1 MDRVHTYDILE
12 GPPWTTKLSWWLQNI
27 QICLS
32 PYSRCPIMV
41 LDEADQ
47 LLAPNFSEDMNHINL
62 HCGKAVE
69 RQTVLVSATLS
80 QVRNQI

>member
-1 MDRVHTYDILE
+1 
-12 GPPWTTKLSWWLQNI
+12 
-27 QICLS
+27 
-32 PYSRCPIMV
+32 MV